1 MADSFVDRVKIHVK
15 AGDGG
20 AGAVS
25 FRREKYVPR
34 GGPDGGSGGRGGAVV
49 LRANGRVNTLTEYR
63 FRKHFAAERGGK
75 GAGSNRHGKNA
86 RDLVLIVPP
95 GTLVQDAISGETLA
109 DLVQE
114 GSEFVVAQGGRGG
127 RGNTSFKS
135 ATRQAPRIAELGEPG
150 TALWLVL
157 ELKLIA
163 DVGIVGMPN
172 AGKSTLLAAVTA
184 ARPKIADYPF
194 TTLAPN
200 LGVVRAHSDATFV
213 LADIPGL
220 IEGAHKGVG
229 LGQAFLRH
237 VERTRLLIHLVDA
250 SAGSGEELLHRYA
263 QVQAE
268 LKAYQPALA
277 RRPQVLALN
286 KMDLVSDPKAV
297 DAFQRAMLRRRRRVF
312 LISAATGAGCPELM
326 QAVYRQLQAALRQ
339 RPRARTLE
347 APTLKV
353 YRGPSAAP
361 PFELTREGQAF
372 VVQGPAVERLLA
384 MTDLKNPDALR
395 RFQRRLESW
404 GLSAALAARGA
415 HGGETVRIRDIEF
428 LYDGGR

>member
-1 MADSFVDRVKIHVK
+1 
-15 AGDGG
+15 
-20 AGAVS
+20 
-25 FRREKYVPR
+25 
-34 GGPDGGSGGRGGAVV
+34 
-49 LRANGRVNTLTEYR
+49 
-63 FRKHFAAERGGK
+63 
-75 GAGSNRHGKNA
+75 
-86 RDLVLIVPP
+86 
-95 GTLVQDAISGETLA
+95 
-109 DLVQE
+109 
-114 GSEFVVAQGGRGG
+114 
-127 RGNTSFKS
+127 
-135 ATRQAPRIAELGEPG
+135 
-150 TALWLVL
+150 
-157 ELKLIA
+157 
-163 DVGIVGMPN
+163 MPN

-200 LGVVRAHSDATFV
+200 LGVVKAHGDATFV

-220 IEGAHKGVG
+220 IEGAHEGVG

-237 VERTRLLIHLVDA
+237 IERTRLLIHLVDA

-312 LISAATGAGCPELM
+312 LISAATGAGCKELM
-326 QAVYRQLQAALRQ
+326 EAVYPQLQAALRQ
-339 RPRARTLE
+339 KPRPRTLE
-347 APTLKV
+347 APALKV
-353 YRGPSAAP
+353 YRGPTAAP
-361 PFELTREGQAF
+361 PFELTREGQTF

-395 RFQRRLESW
+395 RFQRKLESW
-404 GLSAALAARGA
+404 GLSTALAARGA
-415 HGGETVRIRDIEF
+415 RGGETVRIRDIEF
-428 LYDGGR
+428 LYDGSH